1 MRNLAGTLTKR
12 YMLVLITIA
21 LYGVFAVALPNFAT
35 VNNFNVLMVGRVS
48 VGFFALAALVPQAV
62 GEFDISL
69 GYMLGACIMVGAK
82 IGTAL
87 QVSPWV
93 VLVCVVLTGVVLGA
107 FNGLLAVT
115 LSIPSTIST
124 LGSGMVFYALSLGV
138 NNSKS
143 INSALPKAI
152 VNVFRSKLF
161 GINMMVYILIIV
173 GVLLFLLLEKTP
185 FGRRLYAVGAS
196 QRVAYLA
203 GIKVKAIRFSS
214 YVIAG
219 LIIGIG
225 AALNL
230 GQSGNAYPDTGPTYL
245 MPGLATVFLSITM
258 HKMGKYNVP
267 GTLVSIVMLGIL
279 FNGLSMLG
287 VPFWF
292 ESVANGLI
300 LLTVVLMNG
309 KEFRSAQVG

>member
-1 MRNLAGTLTKR
+1 MKRFADTLVKR
-12 YMLVLITIA
+12 YMLVLITVA
-21 LYGVFAVALPNFAT
+21 LFGLFAVALPNFAS
-35 VNNFNVLMVGRVS
+35 VNNMNVMMVGRIS

-82 IGTAL
+82 VGQL
-87 QVSPWV
+87 FPVQPWV
-93 VLVCVVLTGVVLGA
+93 ILLCVVLCGAALGA
-107 FNGLLAVT
+107 FNGFLAVT
-115 LSIPSTIST
+115 LNIPSTIST
-124 LGSGMVFYALSLGV
+124 LGSGMMFYAISLGV

-152 VNVFRSKLF
+152 VNIFRSKLL
-161 GINMMVYILIIV
+161 GINIMVYLLVAVGIL
-173 GVLLFLLLEKTP
+173 LYLLLEKTP
-185 FGRRLYAVGAS
+185 FGKRLYAVGAS
-196 QRVAYLA
+196 QRVSQLA
-203 GIKVKAIRFSS
+203 GVRVNSVRFAS

-279 FNGLSMLG
+279 FNGLSMFG
-287 VPFWF
+287 MPFWF

-300 LLTVVLMNG
+300 LLAVVLMNG